1 MTDTWGHVHYRG
13 PETVVIERKLTRSV
27 NRRITNDWR
36 REVPSLGV
44 YRPRHLLRRVGPL
57 LVGICLDRDSG
68 GADYL
73 PHFHV
78 HCLAAIFPVVSLTLA
93 TSLRT
98 ERTDAADWVKVRWHD
113 ERYREA
119 AARMVRQSLL
129 PLEGDLR
136 LAQVLDAY
144 RRYMTTPL
152 GRWQSA
158 LLYRDMVLLSTWVG
172 DPAQARRLLDEAL
185 RVVTDEVCYRPL
197 DGRAAF
203 EQYCRERI
211 ARPELV
217 HQTVESQIV
226 ALKVDRLPVSNLLR

>member
-1 MTDTWGHVHYRG
+1 MID
-13 PETVVIERKLTRSV
+13 RKLTRSV
-27 NRRITNDWR
+27 NRRITEDWR

-68 GADYL
+68 GATYM
-73 PHFHV
+73 PCFHV
-78 HCLAAIFPVVSLTLA
+78 HSLCDEDGTVSLM
-93 TSLRT
+93 LRT
-98 ERTDAADWVKVRWHD
+98 QLSSDRSGGPDHVPVRWHD

-144 RRYMTTPL
+144 RRYMATPL

-226 ALKVDRLPVSNLLR
+226 ALKVGRLPVSDLLR